1 MDNTTIVTNS
11 LNFIIINRI
20 IVPRLSSEQRSYN
33 ALRSSRAPGRSFCT
47 MYITIYTLTVNHGIY
62 GFKQV
67 SINRLI
73 QKYHRFQIS
82 NDVHEMKR
90 MN

>member
-1 MDNTTIVTNS
+1 MDNTTIETNS
-11 LNFIIINRI
+11 LNFIINIRI
-20 IVPRLSSEQRSYN
+20 SILRLSSEQRSYN
-33 ALRSSRAPGRSFCT
+33 ALRSSRAPGRSFGT
-47 MYITIYTLTVNHGIY
+47 MYITTYTLTVNHGIY

-73 QKYHRFQIS
+73 QKYHRFNIS
-82 NDVHEMKR
+82 LEIHEMKR